1 MKYKAYEVTVFRHY
15 NRNVVMNIQSKT
27 LNLEKRKSCRV
38 NPLVR
43 LGFLPV
49 ITFWATVQA
58 MWNQKSRTA
67 SLT

>member
-1 MKYKAYEVTVFRHY
+1 MKYEAYEVTVFRHY

-49 ITFWATVQA
+49 ITFW
-58 MWNQKSRTA
+58 NQKSRTA